1 MKRLTASF
9 AALLFLS
16 LSTSAL
22 WAIPA
27 QSKRTINPARI
38 VQLSS
43 SIRFLYKKVEQTN
56 PKLTGRAKLEEVCTL
71 LKHLG
76 FDVPAV
82 KSIPS
87 DVTKM
92 ELATSILTGQAPN
105 RTVALAKAKRLRK
118 QKKTN
123 KPKMAQIAPL
133 GPLPPLSSE
142 DEDRVTNAGRTVNVL
157 PVARLRFSTS
167 NRRKKFA
174 KAKKVAKKTPVKKQL
189 RSKVRK
195 MIADRLTE
203 PMADKDKDKVQLL
216 LEKLAKE
223 AQKQLRAHRPG
234 GMTVNKLVITTWK
247 GLGLPCPSFDESW
260 HKLTPHK
267 LAKTIRKGLTKE
279 QQAQIDGEVDMF
291 IGS

>member
-16 LSTSAL
+16 LSTSVL

-43 SIRFLYKKVEQTN
+43 SIRFLYKKVAQTN
-56 PKLTGRAKLEEVCTL
+56 PKLSGRAKLEEVCTL

-76 FDVPAV
+76 FEVPAL

-92 ELATSILTGQAPN
+92 ELATSILTGQSPN
-105 RTVALAKAKRLRK
+105 RRVALAKAKKIRI
-118 QKKTN
+118 N
-123 KPKMAQIAPL
+123 KNMSNSKMARMTTL

-157 PVARLRFSTS
+157 PVARLRFSTT

-174 KAKKVAKKTPVKKQL
+174 RAKKVEKKEPVKKQL
-189 RSKVRK
+189 RSKIRK
-195 MIADRLTE
+195 MIADRQTE
-203 PMADKDKDKVQLL
+203 SMADKDKDKVQLL

-223 AQKQLRAHRPG
+223 AKRQLRVHRSG

-247 GLGLPCPSFDESW
+247 GLGLPCPNFDESW
-260 HKLTPHK
+260 HKLSPHN
-267 LAKTIRKGLTKE
+267 LAKTIRRGLSKE